1 MTNIAYKTPQN
12 DYIFK
17 KIFGT
22 KGNEEIL
29 KKFLEAILEEK
40 IEQVTVDLQTEV
52 LAETIKEKGV
62 RLDVR
67 ARLDNKT
74 EVNIEIQLNKRGF
87 SEERCLE
94 YWSRIYQTTVEK
106 GKDYM
111 KARRTIGIWILGEN
125 VYEDTEK
132 YHTKWQ
138 MQEVNSGIKGHF
150 MHEEIHIIEL
160 KKLHFHDKMELSK
173 MEAWLWFIKHDKK
186 EAVEM
191 ACYTEKQIQEAEEQ
205 YKKITSDEK
214 MMAIIEVRERAR
226 REILQDNYDAKQEG
240 IEQGIKEG
248 IEQGKKEGME
258 QGKKEGMEQGK
269 KEGIEHGKAEEKL
282 SIAKKLKQSGM
293 DIKQISEIT
302 GLAEEEIE
310 KL

>member
-40 IEQVTVDLQTEV
+40 IEKVTVDLQTEV

-150 MHEEIHIIEL
+150 MHEEVHIIEL

-226 REILQDNYDAKQEG
+226 REMLQDNYDAKQEG
-240 IEQGIKEG
+240 IEQ
-248 IEQGKKEGME
+248 
-258 QGKKEGMEQGK
+258 
-269 KEGIEHGKAEEKL
+269 GIEHGKAEEKL
-282 SIAKKLKQSGM
+282 SIAKKLKQTGM

-302 GLAEEEIE
+302 GLTEEEIE

>member
-29 KKFLEAILEEK
+29 KNFLEAVLEEK
-40 IEQVTVDLQTEV
+40 IEKVTVDLQTEV

-226 REILQDNYDAKQEG
+226 KEILQDNYDAKQEG
-240 IEQGIKEG
+240 IEEGIEQGKKEG

-258 QGKKEGMEQGK
+258 QARTEA
-269 KEGIEHGKAEEKL
+269 KAEKL
-282 SIAKKLKQSGM
+282 EIAKKLKQTGM

-302 GLAEEEIE
+302 GLEEKEVE
-310 KL
+310 KI

>member
-1 MTNIAYKTPQN
+1 
-12 DYIFK
+12 
-17 KIFGT
+17 
-22 KGNEEIL
+22 
-29 KKFLEAILEEK
+29 
-40 IEQVTVDLQTEV
+40 
-52 LAETIKEKGV
+52 
-62 RLDVR
+62 
-67 ARLDNKT
+67 
-74 EVNIEIQLNKRGF
+74 
-87 SEERCLE
+87 
-94 YWSRIYQTTVEK
+94 
-106 GKDYM
+106 
-111 KARRTIGIWILGEN
+111 
-125 VYEDTEK
+125 
-132 YHTKWQ
+132 

-226 REILQDNYDAKQEG
+226 REMLQDNYDAKQEG
-240 IEQGIKEG
+240 IEQGKKEG
-248 IEQGKKEGME
+248 IEQ
-258 QGKKEGMEQGK
+258 
-269 KEGIEHGKAEEKL
+269 GIEHGKAEEKL
-282 SIAKKLKQSGM
+282 SIAKKLKQTGM

>member
-1 MTNIAYKTPQN
+1 
-12 DYIFK
+12 
-17 KIFGT
+17 
-22 KGNEEIL
+22 
-29 KKFLEAILEEK
+29 
-40 IEQVTVDLQTEV
+40 
-52 LAETIKEKGV
+52 
-62 RLDVR
+62 
-67 ARLDNKT
+67 
-74 EVNIEIQLNKRGF
+74 
-87 SEERCLE
+87 
-94 YWSRIYQTTVEK
+94 
-106 GKDYM
+106 M

-226 REILQDNYDAKQEG
+226 REMLQDNYDAKQEG
-240 IEQGIKEG
+240 IEQGR
-248 IEQGKKEGME
+248 
-258 QGKKEGMEQGK
+258 EQGK
-269 KEGIEHGKAEEKL
+269 KEGIEQARTEAKAEKL
-282 SIAKKLKQSGM
+282 EIAKKLKQTGM

>member
-29 KKFLEAILEEK
+29 KNFLEAVLEEK
-40 IEQVTVDLQTEV
+40 IEKVTVDLQTEV

-240 IEQGIKEG
+240 IEQGI
-248 IEQGKKEGME
+248 
-258 QGKKEGMEQGK
+258 
-269 KEGIEHGKAEEKL
+269 EHGKAEEKL

-302 GLAEEEIE
+302 GLIEEEIE

>member
-40 IEQVTVDLQTEV
+40 IEKVTVDLQTEV

-125 VYEDTEK
+125 VYENTEK

-226 REILQDNYDAKQEG
+226 REMLQDNYDAKQEG
-240 IEQGIKEG
+240 IEQ
-248 IEQGKKEGME
+248 
-258 QGKKEGMEQGK
+258 
-269 KEGIEHGKAEEKL
+269 GIEHGKAEEKL
-282 SIAKKLKQSGM
+282 SIAKKLKQTGM

>member
-1 MTNIAYKTPQN
+1 
-12 DYIFK
+12 
-17 KIFGT
+17 
-22 KGNEEIL
+22 
-29 KKFLEAILEEK
+29 
-40 IEQVTVDLQTEV
+40 
-52 LAETIKEKGV
+52 
-62 RLDVR
+62 
-67 ARLDNKT
+67 
-74 EVNIEIQLNKRGF
+74 
-87 SEERCLE
+87 
-94 YWSRIYQTTVEK
+94 
-106 GKDYM
+106 
-111 KARRTIGIWILGEN
+111 
-125 VYEDTEK
+125 
-132 YHTKWQ
+132 
-138 MQEVNSGIKGHF
+138 
-150 MHEEIHIIEL
+150 
-160 KKLHFHDKMELSK
+160 
-173 MEAWLWFIKHDKK
+173 
-186 EAVEM
+186 M

>member
-40 IEQVTVDLQTEV
+40 IEKVTVDLQTEV

-111 KARRTIGIWILGEN
+111 K
-125 VYEDTEK
+125 
-132 YHTKWQ
+132 
-138 MQEVNSGIKGHF
+138 
-150 MHEEIHIIEL
+150 
-160 KKLHFHDKMELSK
+160 
-173 MEAWLWFIKHDKK
+173 
-186 EAVEM
+186 
-191 ACYTEKQIQEAEEQ
+191 
-205 YKKITSDEK
+205 
-214 MMAIIEVRERAR
+214 
-226 REILQDNYDAKQEG
+226 REIFANTCPLEYYLKAVDIIKDRVEDPVFYVFTDNPDWVKENLKG
-240 IEQGIKEG
+240 IDYTLVEDNPAIGWGNHFDMQLMSCCKHNIIANSTYSWWGAFLNDNPNKIV
-248 IEQGKKEGME
+248 IEPRYWFNPM
-258 QGKKEGMEQGK
+258 
-269 KEGIEHGKAEEKL
+269 IEHYRKRENNTACEGW
-282 SIAKKLKQSGM
+282 I
-293 DIKQISEIT
+293 II
-302 GLAEEEIE
+302 
-310 KL
+310 

>member
-1 MTNIAYKTPQN
+1 
-12 DYIFK
+12 
-17 KIFGT
+17 
-22 KGNEEIL
+22 
-29 KKFLEAILEEK
+29 
-40 IEQVTVDLQTEV
+40 
-52 LAETIKEKGV
+52 
-62 RLDVR
+62 
-67 ARLDNKT
+67 
-74 EVNIEIQLNKRGF
+74 
-87 SEERCLE
+87 
-94 YWSRIYQTTVEK
+94 
-106 GKDYM
+106 
-111 KARRTIGIWILGEN
+111 
-125 VYEDTEK
+125 
-132 YHTKWQ
+132 

-226 REILQDNYDAKQEG
+226 REMLQDNYDAKQEG
-240 IEQGIKEG
+240 IEQGI
-248 IEQGKKEGME
+248 
-258 QGKKEGMEQGK
+258 EQGK
-269 KEGIEHGKAEEKL
+269 KEGIEQARTEAKAEKL
-282 SIAKKLKQSGM
+282 EIAKKLKQTGM

-302 GLAEEEIE
+302 GLTEEEIE

>member
-1 MTNIAYKTPQN
+1 M
-12 DYIFK
+12 
-17 KIFGT
+17 
-22 KGNEEIL
+22 
-29 KKFLEAILEEK
+29 
-40 IEQVTVDLQTEV
+40 
-52 LAETIKEKGV
+52 
-62 RLDVR
+62 
-67 ARLDNKT
+67 
-74 EVNIEIQLNKRGF
+74 
-87 SEERCLE
+87 
-94 YWSRIYQTTVEK
+94 
-106 GKDYM
+106 
-111 KARRTIGIWILGEN
+111 GEN

-226 REILQDNYDAKQEG
+226 REMMQDNYDAKQEG

-248 IEQGKKEGME
+248 IEQGKKEGMEQGKKEGME

-302 GLAEEEIE
+302 GLTEEEIE

>member
-40 IEQVTVDLQTEV
+40 IEKVTVDLQTEV

-150 MHEEIHIIEL
+150 MHEEVHIIEL

-205 YKKITSDEK
+205 YNKITSDEK

-226 REILQDNYDAKQEG
+226 REMLQDNYDAKQEG
-240 IEQGIKEG
+240 IEQ
-248 IEQGKKEGME
+248 
-258 QGKKEGMEQGK
+258 
-269 KEGIEHGKAEEKL
+269 GIEHGKAEEKL
-282 SIAKKLKQSGM
+282 SIAKKLKQTGM

>member
-40 IEQVTVDLQTEV
+40 IEKVTVDLQTEV

-226 REILQDNYDAKQEG
+226 REMLQDNYDAKQEG
-240 IEQGIKEG
+240 IEQ
-248 IEQGKKEGME
+248 
-258 QGKKEGMEQGK
+258 
-269 KEGIEHGKAEEKL
+269 GIEHGKAEEKL
-282 SIAKKLKQSGM
+282 SIAKKLKQTGM

>member
-1 MTNIAYKTPQN
+1 
-12 DYIFK
+12 
-17 KIFGT
+17 
-22 KGNEEIL
+22 
-29 KKFLEAILEEK
+29 
-40 IEQVTVDLQTEV
+40 
-52 LAETIKEKGV
+52 
-62 RLDVR
+62 
-67 ARLDNKT
+67 
-74 EVNIEIQLNKRGF
+74 
-87 SEERCLE
+87 
-94 YWSRIYQTTVEK
+94 
-106 GKDYM
+106 
-111 KARRTIGIWILGEN
+111 
-125 VYEDTEK
+125 
-132 YHTKWQ
+132 

-226 REILQDNYDAKQEG
+226 REMLQDNYDAKQ
-240 IEQGIKEG
+240 
-248 IEQGKKEGME
+248 
-258 QGKKEGMEQGK
+258 
-269 KEGIEHGKAEEKL
+269 EGIEHGKAEEKL
-282 SIAKKLKQSGM
+282 SIAKKLKQTGM

-310 KL
+310 KI

>member
-1 MTNIAYKTPQN
+1 
-12 DYIFK
+12 
-17 KIFGT
+17 
-22 KGNEEIL
+22 
-29 KKFLEAILEEK
+29 
-40 IEQVTVDLQTEV
+40 
-52 LAETIKEKGV
+52 
-62 RLDVR
+62 
-67 ARLDNKT
+67 
-74 EVNIEIQLNKRGF
+74 
-87 SEERCLE
+87 
-94 YWSRIYQTTVEK
+94 
-106 GKDYM
+106 M

-205 YKKITSDEK
+205 YNKITSDEK

-226 REILQDNYDAKQEG
+226 REMLQDNYDAKQEG
-240 IEQGIKEG
+240 IEQGKKEG
-248 IEQGKKEGME
+248 IEQ
-258 QGKKEGMEQGK
+258 
-269 KEGIEHGKAEEKL
+269 GIEHGKAEEKL
-282 SIAKKLKQSGM
+282 SIAKKLKQTGM

>member
-74 EVNIEIQLNKRGF
+74 EINIEIQLNKRGF

-226 REILQDNYDAKQEG
+226 REMLQDNYDAKQEG
-240 IEQGIKEG
+240 IEQ
-248 IEQGKKEGME
+248 
-258 QGKKEGMEQGK
+258 
-269 KEGIEHGKAEEKL
+269 GIEHGKAEEKL
-282 SIAKKLKQSGM
+282 SIAKKLKQTGM